1 MVTYLLFG
9 AGYGLA
15 AAAQP
20 GPFQAYVIAQTLA
33 HGWRP
38 VLPVTLAPLLSDG
51 PIVALALLLLSRFPP
66 GWQRGLSVVGGAFA
80 LYLAVGTFRAWL
92 AYDAGAVAR
101 PRDARQ
107 TVFKAAL
114 TNLLSPGPYLY
125 WGLVAGPV
133 FLKGWRRAP
142 MYGVGFVA
150 GFYGA
155 MLGCLVAL
163 IGLFD
168 RARRLG
174 PRVNRAL
181 LALSA
186 LMLVAFGGYQV
197 WQGIIGA

>member
-1 MVTYLLFG
+1 MIAYLLLG

-33 HGWRP
+33 HGWRS

-80 LYLAVGTFRAWL
+80 LYLAVGTFRAWR
-92 AYDAGAVAR
+92 AYDAEAAAR

-107 TVFKAAL
+107 TVVTAAL

-125 WGLVAGPV
+125 WALVAGPI
-133 FLKGWRRAP
+133 LLEGWRLAP
-142 MYGVGFVA
+142 RYGVGFVA

-163 IGLFD
+163 IWLFD

-174 PRVNRAL
+174 PRISRAL

-186 LMLVAFGGYQV
+186 LMLAGFGGYQV
-197 WQGIIGA
+197 WRGLVGA